1 MAMEEMQE
9 RAEQQQK
16 IRRQTERMTAM
27 LAQNIEPGDDKK
39 RNGDQRQNTPA
50 GHSDT
55 PRNRSALAITL
66 TDDKAIAA
74 AASTGDS
81 KSPNAGYKIPAAT
94 GTPAAL

>member
-1 MAMEEMQE
+1 MQE
-9 RAEQQQK
+9 RAEQQEK

-27 LAQNIEPGDDKK
+27 FVQNIEPDDDKT
-39 RNGDQRQNTPA
+39 RHGDQRPSTTA

-55 PRNRSALAITL
+55 PRNLSALAITL
-66 TDDKAIAA
+66 TDDNAIAA

-81 KSPNAGYKIPAAT
+81 KSPKAGYKIPAAT